1 MENVKIDLDF
11 MKNKVIE
18 YLIQTD
24 NEDLVEE
31 VPFLPQEDIS
41 NLFLSAYFRGEIII

>member
-1 MENVKIDLDF
+1 MENIKIDLDF

-18 YLIQTD
+18 YLIQTN

-31 VPFLPQEDIS
+31 IQYFPQEDIS